1 MKIILFDID
10 GTLMDSGGAGTKAV
24 ESAVCEVLG
33 MPCSKIQKGSVS
45 MAGKTDPQILKEMLN
60 NLSIPYDRALLN
72 DILGK
77 YLSHLSVEIST
88 NGKKLKPSV
97 IEILDW
103 LSALENVHL
112 GLLTGNMEEGAR
124 IKLSS
129 LGIWERFG
137 FGAYGSD
144 NDDRNK
150 LLPEALKRF
159 KALTGNEV
167 TFRDC
172 IVIGDTPRDV
182 ECSKPFGAY
191 ALAVATGPYDMAALR
206 KTEADRVIKDL
217 REAREVLSPL
227 LSA

>member
-1 MKIILFDID
+1 MKLILFDID
-10 GTLMDSGGAGTKAV
+10 GTLMDSGGAGTRAV
-24 ESAVCEVLG
+24 QAAICEVLDI
-33 MPCSKIQKGSVS
+33 PCSKLKKNRVS
-45 MAGKTDPQILKEMLN
+45 MAGK
-60 NLSIPYDRALLN
+60 
-72 DILGK
+72 
-77 YLSHLSVEIST
+77 SHLSVEIGT

-97 IEILDW
+97 IETLDW
-103 LSALENVHL
+103 FEGIENAHI
-112 GLLTGNMEEGAR
+112 GLLTGNMEQGAR

-129 LGIWERFG
+129 MGIWERFR

-144 NDDRNK
+144 NEDRNK

-159 KALTGNEV
+159 RRLTGMEV

-191 ALAVATGPYDMAALR
+191 ALAVATGPYGLEALQG
-206 KTEADRVIKDL
+206 TEADAVIQDL
-217 REAREVLSPL
+217 SEAREVLSPL